1 MSVSQLFGSG
11 DRLADTGV
19 ILQNK
24 WYNSCP
30 MRYAVW
36 NNKGGVGKSFLSFVL
51 GTEVA
56 KVHPNRNV
64 ILADMCPQANLSE
77 IVLGGNGTGAQELE
91 NLLSGKNRKT
101 IGGYFDTRIASPHK
115 VTEEESRYILHVHDY
130 NSHVP
135 GNLWLLAGDPSL
147 EIQAQVISQIGGQ
160 TLPSDAW
167 KNVHNWLS
175 DLLEACTKKVKG
187 EVNVFIDCNPSFSA
201 YTELAMAAS
210 ERLIIPCSS
219 DGSSAR
225 AIDNVGA
232 LLYGI
237 GESTYGDV
245 NFKAKAGKFGLNL
258 PLVHSVLLNRSTLY
272 SKKASKAFGAMF
284 DEIKNRTKRL
294 KKSDPSRFVDGNINF
309 KVVPDNHSVAIVC
322 SHLGKPLYS
331 IHPGKYRVHDT
342 HPQVNSEPLDRY
354 KEAVAALIQD
364 IP

>member
-1 MSVSQLFGSG
+1 
-11 DRLADTGV
+11 
-19 ILQNK
+19 
-24 WYNSCP
+24 

-56 KVHPNRNV
+56 HARLDRSV

-77 IVLGGNGTGAQELE
+77 IALGGNGHGAERLQKLLE
-91 NLLSGKNRKT
+91 GKHRKT
-101 IGGYFDTRIASPHK
+101 LGGYFDTRIASPHK
-115 VTEEESRYILHVHDY
+115 VTGDESKYLLHAKDY
-130 NSHVP
+130 NTHLSKNV
-135 GNLWLLAGDPSL
+135 WLLAGDPSL

-175 DLLEACTKKVKG
+175 DLILACAEKIGGDVD
-187 EVNVFIDCNPSFSA
+187 VFIDCNPSFSA
-201 YTELAMAAS
+201 YTELSMAAS

-245 NFKAKAGKFGLNL
+245 NFKAKAVKFGLSL

-272 SKKASKAFGAMF
+272 NKKASKAFGAMF
-284 DEIKNRTKRL
+284 EEIKSRTRSL
-294 KKSDPSRFVDGNINF
+294 KKSDPARFVPGNVNF
-309 KVVPDNHSVAIVC
+309 KVIPDNHSVAIVC
-322 SHLGKPLYS
+322 SHLGQPLYS
-331 IHPGKYRVHDT
+331 IHPGKYKVHDT
-342 HPQVNSEPLDRY
+342 HPQINTEPLERY
-354 KEAVAALIQD
+354 KEAVASLLQD